1 MEKENE
7 IIIKECVD
15 MLEKIHTSINHLNS
29 GKKENNENVINY
41 CNKIDNIIEY
51 LNELKDINND

>member
-29 GKKENNENVINY
+29 GKKENNENVIKY

-51 LNELKDINND
+51 LNELNK